1 MTPHFISTKGKTV
14 IALSIAKSATELVV
28 SMGVGTIIGNAVK
41 ATSPANMNLVNRVFV
56 GAGSYALGSLA
67 GSMASKHTVDQ
78 LEQTVT
84 QIKELQTAL
93 PSKKK

>member
-1 MTPHFISTKGKTV
+1 M

-28 SMGVGTIIGNAVK
+28 SMGVGTIIGNAVR
-41 ATSPANMNLVNRVFV
+41 ATSPANMNLLNRVFV
-56 GAGSYALGSLA
+56 GAGSYALGSIA

-78 LEQTVT
+78 IEQTIEQT
-84 QIKELQTAL
+84 IEQLKELKELKTAL